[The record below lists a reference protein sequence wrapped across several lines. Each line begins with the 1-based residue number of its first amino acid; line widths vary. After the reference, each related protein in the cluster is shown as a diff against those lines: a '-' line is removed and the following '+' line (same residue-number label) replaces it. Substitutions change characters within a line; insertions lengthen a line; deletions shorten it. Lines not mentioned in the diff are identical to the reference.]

1 MTSFRAAAGAV
12 VSRHA
17 GLAVGAIV
25 VLSTAFRL
33 GVALTFDVPWI
44 APDEMLYGLVGESLW
59 ETGQLS
65 IRGIST
71 PYYSLLTPVLVG
83 LPLTLDDREGGV
95 AVAQAL
101 QALAMSLA
109 AVPVYLWGK
118 RLVGPVPALA
128 AAALA
133 VVSPVLWYGGL
144 LMTEALFYPAVTAA
158 LLGLARMLERPT
170 LERQGI
176 FLLATSLAAAVRLQ
190 ALVLLPTMLLAVG
203 LYAWFARSHAIV
215 RRLAPTLAFV
225 GVGTLALAAASL
237 VGGADLLGAYGV
249 LTETAPSSTG
259 LLSQLTWH
267 VGAVAVMTFVLP
279 LLATVVLVIA
289 AAARGERDPVQ
300 RAFLATTGAYVP
312 ILTAQVAVFA
322 VDHLDHVGE
331 RYLITALPPLML
343 GFVIWIRQDATLPRW
358 ISAAVAGAAVL
369 LVAAVPPERVAS
381 ASSVHDVLTVLPL
394 SGTFGLDGNELRAVL
409 VGAALAAGVAF
420 MLLPRRARVGAAAVL
435 AAALLVLSVPAG
447 REIEL
452 LSGVERAHD
461 LGSIAPTWIDDAGA
475 AEALLF
481 DTGEQPSTSIP
492 RLTFWNRSI
501 TELVRLE
508 GVPEQALPQK
518 PVRIRSDG
526 ALVDAAGS
534 EVDARYAVV
543 PSTVA
548 LGGERVT
555 SAPQTEI
562 APGSTLWMV
571 DEPLRL
577 VSRSGGFTPVGDFRK
592 ATVVVYRCGSGRL
605 ELDLLRKE
613 GTKVVVRVNGFPF
626 DTFDL
631 ASDATPTIQ
640 IRPVGVVPGAPC
652 LVELESDG
660 LTGSTRVE
668 WVPD

>member
-1 MTSFRAAAGAV
+1 
-12 VSRHA
+12 
-17 GLAVGAIV
+17 
-25 VLSTAFRL
+25 
-33 GVALTFDVPWI
+33 
-44 APDEMLYGLVGESLW
+44 
-59 ETGQLS
+59 
-65 IRGIST
+65 
-71 PYYSLLTPVLVG
+71 
-83 LPLTLDDREGGV
+83 
-95 AVAQAL
+95 
-101 QALAMSLA
+101 
-109 AVPVYLWGK
+109 
-118 RLVGPVPALA
+118 
-128 AAALA
+128 
-133 VVSPVLWYGGL
+133 
-144 LMTEALFYPAVTAA
+144 VTAA
-158 LLGLARMLERPT
+158 LLALARALEWPT
-170 LERQGI
+170 LERQGV
-176 FLLATSLAAAVRLQ
+176 FLLATSLAGAVRLQ
-190 ALVLLPTMLLAVG
+190 ALVLLPTLLLAAA
-203 LYAWFARSHAIV
+203 LYAWFARSRAIV
-215 RRLAPTLAFV
+215 RGLAPSLAFV
-225 GVGTLALAAASL
+225 GVGTLALAAASV

-267 VGAVAVMTFVLP
+267 VAAVAVMTFVLP
-279 LLATVVLVIA
+279 LLATVVLVIS
-289 AAARGERDPVQ
+289 AAARGERDPVL

-343 GFVIWIRQDATLPRW
+343 GFVIWIRQDATFPTW
-358 ISAAVAGAAVL
+358 VSAAVAVGAVL
-369 LVAAVPPERVAS
+369 LVAAVPPERVGS

-394 SGTFGLDGNELRAVL
+394 AGTFGLDGNELRAVL

-420 MLLPRRARVGAAAVL
+420 VLLPRRARSGAAVVL
-435 AAALLVLSVPAG
+435 AAALLVLSVPAS
-447 REIEL
+447 REIDR
-452 LSGVERAHD
+452 LSAVERAHD
-461 LGSIAPTWIDDAGA
+461 LGTVAPTWIDDAGA

-534 EVDARYAVV
+534 EVNARYAVV

-548 LGGERVT
+548 LDGEHVT
-555 SAPQTEI
+555 SAPQTEV

-571 DEPLRL
+571 DEPFRL

-613 GTKVVVRVNGFPF
+613 GTEVVVRVNGFPHE
-626 DTFDL
+626 TFDL
-631 ASDATPTIQ
+631 AADATPTIQ
-640 IRPVGVVPGAPC
+640 IRPVGVVAGAPC

-660 LTGSTRVE
+660 LTGSTRIE

>member
-1 MTSFRAAAGAV
+1 MA
-12 VSRHA
+12 
-17 GLAVGAIV
+17 
-25 VLSTAFRL
+25 
-33 GVALTFDVPWI
+33 
-44 APDEMLYGLVGESLW
+44 
-59 ETGQLS
+59 
-65 IRGIST
+65 
-71 PYYSLLTPVLVG
+71 
-83 LPLTLDDREGGV
+83 
-95 AVAQAL
+95 
-101 QALAMSLA
+101 
-109 AVPVYLWGK
+109 
-118 RLVGPVPALA
+118 
-128 AAALA
+128 
-133 VVSPVLWYGGL
+133 
-144 LMTEALFYPAVTAA
+144 
-158 LLGLARMLERPT
+158 
-170 LERQGI
+170 
-176 FLLATSLAAAVRLQ
+176 
-190 ALVLLPTMLLAVG
+190 
-203 LYAWFARSHAIV
+203 
-215 RRLAPTLAFV
+215 
-225 GVGTLALAAASL
+225 
-237 VGGADLLGAYGV
+237 GGADLLGAYGV

-279 LLATVVLVIA
+279 LLATVVLVIS
-289 AAARGERDPVQ
+289 AAARGEGDPGL

-331 RYLITALPPLML
+331 RYLITALPPLVL
-343 GFVIWIRQDATLPRW
+343 GLVIWMRQGVSLPVW
-358 ISAAVAGAAVL
+358 VSAAVAIGAVL
-369 LVAAVPPERVAS
+369 LVAGLPPERVGS

-394 SGTFGLDGNELRAVL
+394 YGTFGLDGNELRAVL
-409 VGAALAAGVAF
+409 VGIALAVAVAF
-420 MLLPRRARVGAAAVL
+420 VLLPRRARPGAGALL
-435 AAALLVLSVPAG
+435 AAALLVLSVPAS

-461 LGSIAPTWIDDAGA
+461 VGSVAPTWIDDAGA

-526 ALVDAAGS
+526 ALVDAAGN
-534 EVDARYAVV
+534 EVSARYAVV

-555 SAPQTEI
+555 TTPQTEV

-613 GTKVVVRVNGFPF
+613 GTKVVARVHGFPY

-631 ASDATPTIQ
+631 SSDASPTIQ

-652 LVELESDG
+652 LIELESDG